1 MNGAQALIR
10 TLVACGVE
18 TCFANP
24 GTSEMHFVAALDAV
38 PEMRGVLCLFEG
50 TATGAADGYGRM
62 RGAPAAALLH
72 LGPGLGNG
80 LANLHNASRAYT
92 PVVAVVG
99 DHATYHK
106 RLDAPL
112 ESDID
117 SLARPVSAWV
127 RRSQRAADVASDA
140 ADAVAAASA
149 PPGGVATLILPAD
162 VSWTE
167 GGEPAE
173 PLPPRRSH
181 PVPGEATGSAAKAL
195 RSGEPCLILL
205 GGAGM
210 RRPALEEASRIA
222 VATGARLLGETF
234 PARHERGAG
243 LPAVGRLA
251 YLGEFA
257 AAQLAGTRH
266 LILAGARS
274 PVTFFAYPGM
284 PGSLVPA
291 GCRVH
296 TLAGPG
302 QDVAGALTSLAG
314 LVAAGAAPELQAAQR
329 PELPGGELTAESAAA
344 VIGALL
350 PPDAIVCDESATSSV
365 FLPAAPAGAP
375 PHDWLTLTGGAI
387 GQGLP
392 LAAGAAIACPGRP
405 VIALEADG
413 SAMYTI
419 SALWTHAREQLDITT
434 VIFSNR
440 SYAIL
445 AMELDRVGAVTTGE
459 AARSLLSLSRPAL
472 DFTALAAGMGVP
484 ASRAATAEE
493 FAAQFRRALAEPGP
507 HLIEAMIPGPGA
519 LPARAGAGRT
529 GRAPGAE
536 ELVPRPEAGRMFRRR
551 QQCAVADGP
560 GCPGPEPGA
569 PSGGD
574 GWPAGTPGPGRS
586 GGGGRT
592 RACLHA
598 IRTAHAARGD
608 QRGRGRRHGRER
620 HAGHPRPVHDRRR
633 EDHRNRP
640 HR

>member
-18 TCFANP
+18 ACFANP

-38 PEMRGVLCLFEG
+38 PQMRGVLCLFEG

-62 RGAPAAALLH
+62 TGRPAAALLH

-80 LANLHNASRAYT
+80 VANLHNARRART
-92 PVVAVVG
+92 PLVVVVG

-117 SLARPVSAWV
+117 SLARPVSTWV
-127 RRSQRAADVASDA
+127 RRSLRAADVAADA

-167 GGEPAE
+167 GGEPAP
-173 PLPPRRSH
+173 PLAPRPPR
-181 PVPGEATGSAAKAL
+181 PVPGEVTAPAARAL
-195 RSGEPCLILL
+195 RSGEPCVIFL
-205 GGAGM
+205 GGAGL
-210 RRPALEEASRIA
+210 RRPALEAASRIA
-222 VATGARLLGETF
+222 AAAGARLLGETF

-251 YLGEFA
+251 YLPELA
-257 AAQLAGTRH
+257 AGQLAGARH

-274 PVTFFAYPGM
+274 PVSFFAYPGI
-284 PGSLVPA
+284 PGSLVPP

-296 TLAGPG
+296 VLAEPG
-302 QDVAGALTSLAG
+302 DDVAGALASLAD
-314 LVAAGAAPELQAAQR
+314 LVAVPSNKRTGPPRLQPPGRAEL
-329 PELPGGELTAESAAA
+329 PELPGGELTAQAAAA

-350 PPDAIVCDESATSSV
+350 PEGAIVCDESATSSI
-365 FLPAAPAGAP
+365 FMPAATAAAP

-392 LAAGAAIACPGRP
+392 LAAGAAIACPRRP

-434 VIFSNR
+434 IIFSNR

-445 AMELDRVGAVTTGE
+445 AMELERVGAVAAGD

-484 ASRAATAEE
+484 ASRASTAEE
-493 FAAQFRRALAEPGP
+493 LAAHFRRALAEPGP
-507 HLIEAMIPGPGA
+507 HLIEAIIP
-519 LPARAGAGRT
+519 
-529 GRAPGAE
+529 
-536 ELVPRPEAGRMFRRR
+536 
-551 QQCAVADGP
+551 
-560 GCPGPEPGA
+560 
-569 PSGGD
+569 
-574 GWPAGTPGPGRS
+574 
-586 GGGGRT
+586 
-592 RACLHA
+592 
-598 IRTAHAARGD
+598 
-608 QRGRGRRHGRER
+608 
-620 HAGHPRPVHDRRR
+620 
-633 EDHRNRP
+633 
-640 HR
+640 